1 MHFHAIISL
10 ISLLRIKENK
20 IFIFLCFF
28 AKLKASKIISNFILK
43 KVLLYKLKY
52 NFNIKPKNYGFLGVK
67 MIGTINNQYETR
79 IINHSSIKLGLNN
92 PANIDENATQ
102 PQGST

>member
-1 MHFHAIISL
+1 
-10 ISLLRIKENK
+10 
-20 IFIFLCFF
+20 
-28 AKLKASKIISNFILK
+28 
-43 KVLLYKLKY
+43 
-52 NFNIKPKNYGFLGVK
+52 

-92 PANIDENATQ
+92 QVNIDENATQ